1 MNRKQYFKLLADV
14 LLTGFALQ
22 SRAFEAPPETYAPVW
37 SGSAPYQRDIMIQ
50 FDYNPVA
57 PPGPGIPDA
66 TYTGTLDPLLLN
78 SDFVLLNNVQ

>member
-1 MNRKQYFKLLADV
+1 
-14 LLTGFALQ
+14 
-22 SRAFEAPPETYAPVW
+22 
-37 SGSAPYQRDIMIQ
+37 MIQ
-50 FDYNPVA
+50 SDYNPVA